1 MMMQDVLDSGGRV
14 LTLRRLTAL
23 DRLRLYKAIGAVL
36 AENAPYLGMA
46 LLAISVM
53 AIDGVPIPLPGSEG
67 QLEGILQR
75 LGDAGIEAVA
85 AALEAAEPALLSEA
99 DAGN

>member
-1 MMMQDVLDSGGRV
+1 MDVRDSEGRV

-46 LLAISVM
+46 LLAISVT
-53 AIDGVPIPLPGSEG
+53 AIDGVPVPLPGSEG

-75 LGDAGIEAVA
+75 LGDTGIEAVA
-85 AALEAAEPALLSEA
+85 AALEANDAAPLSET